1 MATKTKLEQW
11 KGKREAGGNITLPSG
26 TQVRIEV
33 PNVMDMLANGQVPNE
48 LVKYAT
54 EAADAI
60 NTGVVDAADVEK
72 IKEHVGFLHWVVAVT
87 VKEPEGL
94 TPDDVSDLPTE
105 DADMLLE
112 FAMRQRITDA
122 LGHHVYGMETN
133 AAWRK
138 FHLGR

>member
-1 MATKTKLEQW
+1 MPASKIDQW
-11 KGKREAGGNITLPSG
+11 KKRREAGGRITLPSG
-26 TQVRIEV
+26 TEVRIEV
-33 PNVMDMLANGQVPNE
+33 PNVMDMLAQGAVPNE

-54 EAADAI
+54 DAAEAIQA
-60 NTGVVDAADVEK
+60 GVVESDIEK
-72 IKEHVGFLHWVVAVT
+72 IKEHVGFLHWVVATT

-94 TPDDVSDLPTE
+94 TPEDVSQLPTE

-112 FAMRQRITDA
+112 FAMRQRVVDD